1 MSETS
6 CDSSLAFQERLFR
19 EAINELEK
27 DLQLIEE
34 SVALTAVVNE
44 EGKHDED
51 MDYDQGLPQK
61 IRHFREY
68 LNTLREG
75 IQGLKHVRRER

>member
-1 MSETS
+1 MSETW
-6 CDSSLAFQERLFR
+6 CDSSLAFQERLVR

-27 DLQLIEE
+27 DLRLIEE